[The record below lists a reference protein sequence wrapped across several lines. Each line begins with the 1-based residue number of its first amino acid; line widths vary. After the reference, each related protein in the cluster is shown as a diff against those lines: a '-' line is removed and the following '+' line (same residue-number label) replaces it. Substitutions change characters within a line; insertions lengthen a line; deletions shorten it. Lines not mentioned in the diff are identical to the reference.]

1 MNDTESLESLRNEAL
16 AAIGAAVDLK
26 ELEAA
31 RVKYLGRKSALLA
44 VLREV
49 GQLEPEKRAVV
60 GKRANEVKK
69 DVGDAL
75 DHREGDLAARA
86 REAASLADTFDLTL
100 PGERFRTGHVH
111 PLASTAEEIVQIFR
125 SMGFEV
131 ADGPEIETEYHNFEA
146 LNMPAF
152 HPARDMQDTF
162 FVGDDLLLRTHTSN
176 VQIRAMKT
184 RKPPLSVL
192 APGRVYRRDS
202 DITHSPMFHQIE
214 GFMVDERITLGH
226 LKSVLSSFV
235 RAIFGKA
242 RKVRFRPSY
251 FPFVEPGAEM
261 DVECVMCD
269 GKGCRVCKSSG
280 WLEILGAGMIHPK
293 VLAHVGYDSEKYTG
307 FAFGMG
313 IERVAMLR
321 HRISDIRL
329 FFENDVRF
337 LEQF

>member
-1 MNDTESLESLRNEAL
+1 MNHIESLEGLRAEAL
-16 AAIGAAVDLK
+16 SAIAGAADLK
-26 ELEAA
+26 QLEAA
-31 RVKYLGRKSALLA
+31 RVKYLGRKSSLLQ
-44 VLREV
+44 VLREL
-49 GQLEPEKRAVV
+49 GQLEPDKRAVV
-60 GKRANEVKK
+60 GKLANDVKR
-69 DVGDAL
+69 DVSEAL
-75 DHREGDLAARA
+75 ESREGGLAAAA
-86 REAASLADTFDLTL
+86 REATLKSDAFDLTL
-100 PGERFRTGHVH
+100 PGETVRTGRVH
-111 PLASTAEEIVQIFR
+111 PLNQTAEEIVQIFR

-131 ADGPEIETEYHNFEA
+131 ADGPEIEDEYHNFEA

-162 FVGDDLLLRTHTSN
+162 FIGSNLLLRTHTSN
-176 VQIRAMKT
+176 VQIRAMKS
-184 RKPPLSVL
+184 RKPPLAVL
-192 APGRVYRRDS
+192 APGKVYRRDS

-214 GFMVDERITLGH
+214 GFMVDERITFGH

-235 RAIFGKA
+235 RAIFGKT

-269 GKGCRVCKSSG
+269 GQGCRVCKSSG

-293 VLAHVGYDSEKYTG
+293 VLEHVGYDSEKYTG

-313 IERVAMLR
+313 IERIAMLR